1 MLYNVWYVLVFG
13 EGMKTKVKKK
23 NVQDAT
29 LINVR
34 SIRKKLTALEMRV
47 KLLEHDLKLMNPHQL
62 KDGHE

>member
-1 MLYNVWYVLVFG
+1 MNA
-13 EGMKTKVKKK
+13 KVKKK

-47 KLLEHDLKLMNPHQL
+47 KLLENARIFTMPLHKVCNRF
-62 KDGHE
+62 